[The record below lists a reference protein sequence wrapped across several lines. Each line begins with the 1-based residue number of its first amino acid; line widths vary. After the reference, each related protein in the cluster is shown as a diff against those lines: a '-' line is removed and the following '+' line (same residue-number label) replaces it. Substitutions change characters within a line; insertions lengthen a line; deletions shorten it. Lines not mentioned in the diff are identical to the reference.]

1 MKKEARI
8 TFSVNVNV
16 SVDMWVKK
24 DGSEFEVTRIQ
35 NVTLPSVRDVSEAI
49 FNDDIV
55 AEAFDEAC
63 AEVLG
68 PLDCEDVEEE

>member
-24 DGSEFEVTRIQ
+24 DGSKFEVTRIQ

-55 AEAFDEAC
+55 AEAFDESC
-63 AEVLG
+63 TEVLG
-68 PLDCEDVEEE
+68 PLDIEGGEEE